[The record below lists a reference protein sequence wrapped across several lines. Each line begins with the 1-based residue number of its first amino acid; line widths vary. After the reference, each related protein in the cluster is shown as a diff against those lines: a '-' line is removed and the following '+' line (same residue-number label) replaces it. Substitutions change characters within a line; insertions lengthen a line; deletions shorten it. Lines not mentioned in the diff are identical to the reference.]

1 MKSKQVAFSGTKIWF
16 VFGALFVCGLLAGIG
31 VANWGRTIQMKH
43 ASSDVPVVQESCA
56 AVESVLMDRLRGAND
71 CDSVLFD
78 LEVYKK
84 LAMYGCQENRE
95 VYVQMMQNKNAI
107 AGAIC
112 ENMSDSSTCAQI
124 EKNLQDRLRAPY
136 ADMTADER
144 IDRAK
149 IYAVLAER
157 GCPENSARYVEL
169 AKQELDIARG
179 ISDDRFNQEDTI
191 EVVETYKRLKM
202 QADAE
207 EIFEKA
213 KKITNPAIDFI
224 MQIEKIIN
232 E

>member
-16 VFGALFVCGLLAGIG
+16 VFGALFVCGLLAGVG
-31 VANWGRTIQMKH
+31 VANWGRKIQMNR
-43 ASSDVPVVQESCA
+43 ASNVPVAQESCA
-56 AVESVLMDRLRGAND
+56 AVEGVLMDKLSGAND

-107 AGAIC
+107 AVAVC
-112 ENMSDSSTCAQI
+112 ENMNDSTCAQI
-124 EKNLQDRLRAPY
+124 EKNLQDRLPAPY

-149 IYAVLAER
+149 IYAVMAER
-157 GCPENSARYVEL
+157 GCPENSARYVEM

-202 QADAE
+202 QSDAE

-213 KKITNPAIDFI
+213 KKMTNPAIDFI